1 MSAAQPKAQRRA
13 DQIRVKIIGAWT
25 ASPNRLLRDRR
36 LSRDARLL
44 GALMFMHAGN
54 SGVAFPSQEALAD
67 ELSHTVEVVE
77 RDEAGRKRV
86 VLVERQISVRS
97 VQRWLSELKR
107 AGWLS
112 WRQTMRC
119 NEYTLLD
126 PSESDEPPGDDGTP
140 PRNGSGGPPPAHE
153 NGAAQ
158 IEAPPGNRT
167 ETRATAVSP
176 TTIPVSPSNT
186 TQGSPSNTTQG
197 SPTTTPVSCPSIM
210 EDSWDSDSSSSEA
223 PADDDDESVV
233 ALLRSR
239 GVVAAEEFRPLDLA
253 AVRGRIAL
261 LERDP
266 KLLPGGIVKSLR
278 SDPPRATKARA
289 SPRRTSY
296 AEAERRARA
305 IAPGDV
311 TEDEIA
317 LLAAELEDGA
327 RDDQALD
334 LLASRR
340 WRAAS
345 LPPPRLQ

>member
-1 MSAAQPKAQRRA
+1 
-13 DQIRVKIIGAWT
+13 
-25 ASPNRLLRDRR
+25 
-36 LSRDARLL
+36 
-44 GALMFMHAGN
+44 
-54 SGVAFPSQEALAD
+54 
-67 ELSHTVEVVE
+67 
-77 RDEAGRKRV
+77 
-86 VLVERQISVRS
+86 
-97 VQRWLSELKR
+97 
-107 AGWLS
+107 
-112 WRQTMRC
+112 
-119 NEYTLLD
+119 
-126 PSESDEPPGDDGTP
+126 
-140 PRNGSGGPPPAHE
+140 
-153 NGAAQ
+153 
-158 IEAPPGNRT
+158 
-167 ETRATAVSP
+167 
-176 TTIPVSPSNT
+176 
-186 TQGSPSNTTQG
+186 
-197 SPTTTPVSCPSIM
+197 M
-210 EDSWDSDSSSSEA
+210 EDSWNSDSSSSEA
-223 PADDDDESVV
+223 PADDDDDSVV
-233 ALLRSR
+233 TLLRSR

-317 LLAAELEDGA
+317 ILAAELEEGA
-327 RDDQALD
+327 GDDQALD